1 MAVTKIHKTSK
12 MVLYITIGITL
23 IVLAM
28 FFLGGNVSAEN
39 QLPQVVGLQEPRN
52 TDILIYW
59 TYALLF
65 ATIVTLLLFAISGFF
80 STLKTNR
87 KGAIESLLVLLAML
101 ALFGITYTI
110 GSGTPLNIVGYTGPD
125 NVPGTLK
132 MTDMWIFSIYVML
145 LLVILA
151 IVFAPL
157 LSKSKKNK

>member
-145 LLVILA
+145 ALVILS
-151 IVFAPL
+151 ILFAPL
-157 LSKSKKNK
+157 LSKSKKK

>member
-1 MAVTKIHKTSK
+1 MAVTKIHKTSNR
-12 MVLYITIGITL
+12 VLYITIGITL
-23 IVLAM
+23 IVVAL
-28 FFLGGNVSAEN
+28 FFLGGNVSAEK
-39 QLPQVVGLQEPRN
+39 QLPQLVGLQEPRN

-59 TYALLF
+59 IYALLF

-110 GSGTPLNIVGYTGPD
+110 GSGKPLNIVGYTGPD

-145 LLVILA
+145 TLVILA
-151 IVFAPL
+151 IVFTPL
-157 LSKSKKNK
+157 LSKSKKK

>member
-157 LSKSKKNK
+157 LSKSKKK